1 MNLLGLWKSLLMVG
15 NKEYKTMNT
24 KDLETLLTEIYK
36 WEIEKH
42 MKGTMVCCVLIL
54 SYGYIV

>member
-1 MNLLGLWKSLLMVG
+1 MAR

-24 KDLETLLTEIYK
+24 KEMGNLLTEIYK

-54 SYGYIV
+54 YYGYIF

>member
-1 MNLLGLWKSLLMVG
+1 MAR

-24 KDLETLLTEIYK
+24 KEMGNLLTEIYK

-42 MKGTMVCCVLIL
+42 MKGKGNPSL
-54 SYGYIV
+54 

>member
-1 MNLLGLWKSLLMVG
+1 MGG

-24 KDLETLLTEIYK
+24 KELGTLLSKIYK

-42 MKGTMVCCVLIL
+42 MKGTMVCYVLIL